1 MSQINTLPI
10 DVIQVADSKGNESSS
25 NMGSKESNQDFSQ
38 LVERHISSEASG
50 NKKSSHSKKANENTV
65 QTKNEVKNNSQST
78 SDKADVVSVEN
89 KSSDQVAK
97 ESTDSS
103 NTSEDSTINND
114 ESSHH
119 DNADQATSNAE
130 TVIEEEVEVLQS
142 EDLLSF
148 LNASDK
154 ALQPDKA
161 VIKEEV
167 DSIASEIDAIK
178 QRIDKIVNDQGALND
193 KIKDPQANA
202 VSKDVLV
209 HSGDKNKN
217 ADELITL
224 VKQSAVKD
232 STSVD
237 KSKSEL
243 VVDDVKL
250 DNSSKNTES
259 SGKKHS
265 VDESTLIKSQ
275 LKEDIVKNES
285 LKLTS
290 DSLQSKMSEF
300 SKEIAVMQNKQVIE
314 QSQIDQ
320 PQKDIA
326 VKGQD
331 EVKSSNKTSALS
343 LSQMSEARKLNGLME
358 SDRVKMDPLLI
369 AESNSKASPLQNN
382 TELQSNIKSILTSKK
397 TTANLDS
404 SNGILSKLANPE
416 HAQKNLAENVD
427 AESAKLQE
435 STPDEILIQNTSQ
448 GSIKEGD
455 GKELQKN
462 ITTDK
467 ITVTNPLFDSR
478 SEVGISAS
486 ANQERQ
492 EQLLHLIE
500 NQITTEK
507 AQSTKNINAISQEII
522 AINRKDFTNAVKD
535 KVMLM
540 INQKIQQVEIKL
552 DPPELGNMHIRVN
565 LQNEQAIV
573 NFVVQNQ
580 QAKEALEQNLTKLK
594 DMLAEN
600 GVDVGESNIE
610 QQDQQADANA
620 SFDEGKSSNDNF
632 FEEESLD
639 ANTSVIHAQLSKA
652 SARGV
657 DYYA

>member
-25 NMGSKESNQDFSQ
+25 NMRSKESNQDFSQ
-38 LVERHISSEASG
+38 LVERHISSEVSG
-50 NKKSSHSKKANENTV
+50 NKKSSHSKKANETAV
-65 QTKNEVKNNSQST
+65 QTRDEVKNNNQST
-78 SDKADVVSVEN
+78 SDKAEAVGVEN
-89 KSSDQVAK
+89 KSADQVAK
-97 ESTDSS
+97 ESTDAS
-103 NTSEDSTINND
+103 NTPEDSTVNND

-119 DNADQATSNAE
+119 ENTDQAASDTE
-130 TVIEEEVEVLQS
+130 TVNEEEVDVLQS

-154 ALQPDKA
+154 ALQPDKM
-161 VIKEEV
+161 VIKEEA

-178 QRIDKIVNDQGALND
+178 QRIDKLVNDQGTAND
-193 KIKDPQANA
+193 KIKDPQANTA
-202 VSKDVLV
+202 SKDVLV

-232 STSVD
+232 STNVD
-237 KSKSEL
+237 KSKSEIA
-243 VVDDVKL
+243 VNEVNL
-250 DNSSKNTES
+250 DNLSEKTES
-259 SGKKHS
+259 SNKKQS
-265 VDESTLIKSQ
+265 SDEDTLTKNQ
-275 LKEDIVKNES
+275 LKGDIVKNES
-285 LKLTS
+285 LKLTA
-290 DSLQSKMSEF
+290 DNLQSKMSEF
-300 SKEIAVMQNKQVIE
+300 SKEIAAMQN
-314 QSQIDQ
+314 DQ
-320 PQKDIA
+320 PQKETV

-331 EVKSSNKTSALS
+331 EVKNSNKTSTLS
-343 LSQMSEARKLNGLME
+343 LNQMSEAGKLNGLME
-358 SDRVKMDPLLI
+358 NDRVNVSPLLI
-369 AESNSKASPLQNN
+369 AESTSKASALQNN

-397 TTANLDS
+397 TGANLDGS
-404 SNGILSKLANPE
+404 SGILSKLANPE
-416 HAQKNLAENVD
+416 HAQKNLAENID
-427 AESAKLQE
+427 ADFAKLQE
-435 STPDEILIQNTSQ
+435 STPDEIFIQNANQ
-448 GSIKEGD
+448 NSIKEGG
-455 GKELQKN
+455 GKDLLKN

-467 ITVTNPLFDSR
+467 STVANPLFDSR
-478 SEVGISAS
+478 SEVGISTA

-620 SFDEGKSSNDNF
+620 SFEEGKSSNDNF
-632 FEEESLD
+632 FEEETLD

>member
-1 MSQINTLPI
+1 
-10 DVIQVADSKGNESSS
+10 
-25 NMGSKESNQDFSQ
+25 
-38 LVERHISSEASG
+38 
-50 NKKSSHSKKANENTV
+50 
-65 QTKNEVKNNSQST
+65 VKNNNQST
-78 SDKADVVSVEN
+78 SDKAEAVGVEN
-89 KSSDQVAK
+89 KSADQVAK
-97 ESTDSS
+97 ESTDAS
-103 NTSEDSTINND
+103 NTPEDSTVNND

-119 DNADQATSNAE
+119 ENTDQAASDTE
-130 TVIEEEVEVLQS
+130 TVNEEEVDVLQS

-154 ALQPDKA
+154 ALQPDKM
-161 VIKEEV
+161 VIKEEA

-178 QRIDKIVNDQGALND
+178 QRIDKLVNDQGTAND
-193 KIKDPQANA
+193 KIKDPQANTA
-202 VSKDVLV
+202 SKDVLV

-232 STSVD
+232 STNVD
-237 KSKSEL
+237 KSKSEIA
-243 VVDDVKL
+243 VNEVNL
-250 DNSSKNTES
+250 DNLSEKTES
-259 SGKKHS
+259 SNKKQS
-265 VDESTLIKSQ
+265 SDEDTLTKNQ
-275 LKEDIVKNES
+275 LKGDIVKNES
-285 LKLTS
+285 LKLTA
-290 DSLQSKMSEF
+290 DNLQSKMSEF
-300 SKEIAVMQNKQVIE
+300 SKEIAAMQN
-314 QSQIDQ
+314 DQ
-320 PQKDIA
+320 PQKETV

-331 EVKSSNKTSALS
+331 EVKNSNKTSTLS
-343 LSQMSEARKLNGLME
+343 LNQMSEAGKLNGLME
-358 SDRVKMDPLLI
+358 NDRVNVSPLLI
-369 AESNSKASPLQNN
+369 AESTSKASALQNN

-397 TTANLDS
+397 TGANLDGS
-404 SNGILSKLANPE
+404 SGILSKLANPE
-416 HAQKNLAENVD
+416 HAQKNLAENID
-427 AESAKLQE
+427 ADFAKLQE
-435 STPDEILIQNTSQ
+435 STPDEIFIQNANQ
-448 GSIKEGD
+448 NSIKEGG
-455 GKELQKN
+455 GKDLLKN

-467 ITVTNPLFDSR
+467 STVANPLFDSR
-478 SEVGISAS
+478 SEVGISTA

-620 SFDEGKSSNDNF
+620 SFEEGKSSNDNF
-632 FEEESLD
+632 FEEETLD